1 MEWTLEGTVRNA
13 LWICGGQWA
22 GKTTVAGILVDRL
35 GVTHYH
41 YDFHAARGHED
52 RRVAAQVRRGEYHG
66 ETDWE
71 SVWIGPTPAEM
82 AVTVLAGFPERF
94 QWVLDDLRGIVSPRP
109 VLVDGWGCRPELV
122 AAVTDPARMVV
133 MAPTDEWRLKQAA
146 RLPRAMA
153 VGHQVSD
160 PEMASRNRIERDR
173 LLALDAVERAR
184 EWDIP
189 VIEVDGTR
197 PAEAIADEVANHFRP
212 FLAAV

>member
-1 MEWTLEGTVRNA
+1 VRNA

-41 YDFHAARGHED
+41 YDFHSARGHED
-52 RRVAAQVRRGEYHG
+52 RRVAALARRGEYQG

-82 AVTVLAGFPERF
+82 AASVLADFPERF
-94 QWVLDDLRGIVSPRP
+94 QWVLDDLSGLVSPRP

-133 MAPTDEWRLKQAA
+133 MVPTDEWRLKQASQ
-146 RLPRAMA
+146 LPRARA
-153 VGHQVSD
+153 LGHRVSD
-160 PEMASRNRIERDR
+160 PELAGRNRIERDR
-173 LLALDAVERAR
+173 LIALDAVERAR
-184 EWDIP
+184 ELGIP

-197 PAEAIADEVANHFRP
+197 PAEAIADEVAGHFRP
-212 FLAAV
+212 FLEAVRAGDHV